1 MLPESR
7 VERVNN
13 TFFMR
18 GSCPSS
24 LQMLGED
31 LLEGLVAEARFSRER
46 LNRLERKKLRG
57 NVRRWQ
63 EKKNEGIV
71 RETSP
76 FFHH

>member
-1 MLPESR
+1 
-7 VERVNN
+7 
-13 TFFMR
+13 
-18 GSCPSS
+18 
-24 LQMLGED
+24 MLGED
-31 LLEGLVAEARFSRER
+31 LLEGLAAEARFSRER

-57 NVRRWQ
+57 NARRWQ